1 MKNTWYIFLVSLCLS
16 ACGVKQEAEPFTS
29 EADTITDEQLA
40 TAENKLAQNQLA
52 ATPQPQRDL
61 YSDGKT
67 KLIKT
72 VNYRFEV
79 ENVKRATDN
88 IEAAIKKYPAYISAS
103 NLRLENPILE
113 NKLSIRVQSEFFYD
127 LLKDI
132 DKEAR
137 FVNFRDVNTTDAS
150 KEFVDLESRL
160 QTKREVEQRYMDILR
175 KKAGTIEELLNA
187 EQQIGALHE
196 EIEATISRMN
206 YLKEQISYSTINLEF
221 YQTISQEVAAADT
234 ITWKD
239 KLTDA
244 MKTGWEGLI
253 TLVIALVYIWPILI
267 VAAAIIIYIK
277 FFRRKPVPYKQA

>member
-1 MKNTWYIFLVSLCLS
+1 MKNTWYIFLASLCLFS
-16 ACGVKQEAEPFTS
+16 ACGAKVENAEPM
-29 EADTITDEQLA
+29 ADTVTDEQLV
-40 TAENKLAQNQLA
+40 TAENKLTQNQLA

-79 ENVKRATDN
+79 ENVKRATEN
-88 IEAAIKKYPAYISAS
+88 IEVAIKKYPAYISAS
-103 NLRLENPILE
+103 NLHLENPILE
-113 NKLSIRVQSEFFYD
+113 NKLTIRVQSEFFYD

-160 QTKREVEQRYMDILR
+160 KTKREVEERYMDILR
-175 KKAGTIEELLNA
+175 KKAGSIEELLEA
-187 EQQIGALHE
+187 ERQIGALHE

-239 KLTDA
+239 KFGDA

-253 TLVIALVYIWPILI
+253 TIIVALVYIWPIL
-267 VAAAIIIYIK
+267 VAAGLIVIYLK
-277 FFRRKPVPYKQA
+277 FFRRKPMPFKQV

>member
-1 MKNTWYIFLVSLCLS
+1 MKNTWYIFLVSLCLFS
-16 ACGVKQEAEPFTS
+16 ACAAKQEAELST
-29 EADTITDEQLA
+29 ADTVTDEQLT
-40 TAENKLAQNQLA
+40 TAESKLAQNQLA

-72 VNYRFEV
+72 VNFRFEV

-88 IEAAIKKYPAYISAS
+88 IEIAIKKYPAYISSS

-113 NKLSIRVQSEFFYD
+113 NKLTIRVQSEFFYD

-160 QTKREVEQRYMDILR
+160 KTKREVEERYMDILR
-175 KKAGTIEELLNA
+175 KKAGSIEELLEA
-187 EQQIGALHE
+187 EKQIGALHE

-221 YQTISQEVAAADT
+221 YQTITQEVAAADT

-239 KLTDA
+239 KFRDA
-244 MKTGWEGLI
+244 MATGWEGMI
-253 TLVIALVYIWPILI
+253 TIVIALVYIWPILLIAGLI
-267 VAAAIIIYIK
+267 VIYLK
-277 FFRRKPVPYKQA
+277 FFRRKAIPYKQI

>member
-1 MKNTWYIFLVSLCLS
+1 MKNTWYIFLASLCLFS
-16 ACGVKQEAEPFTS
+16 ACGAKVENAEPM
-29 EADTITDEQLA
+29 ADTVTDEQLV
-40 TAENKLAQNQLA
+40 TAENKLTQNQLA

-79 ENVKRATDN
+79 ENVKRATEN
-88 IEAAIKKYPAYISAS
+88 IEVAIKKYPAYISAS
-103 NLRLENPILE
+103 NLHLENPILE
-113 NKLSIRVQSEFFYD
+113 NKLTIRVQSEFFYD
-127 LLKDI
+127 LFKDI

-160 QTKREVEQRYMDILR
+160 KTKREVEERYMDILR
-175 KKAGTIEELLNA
+175 KKAGSIEELLEA
-187 EQQIGALHE
+187 ERQIGALHE

-239 KLTDA
+239 KFGDA

-253 TLVIALVYIWPILI
+253 TIIVALVYIWPIL
-267 VAAAIIIYIK
+267 VAAGLIVIYLK
-277 FFRRKPVPYKQA
+277 FFRRKPMPFKQV

>member
-1 MKNTWYIFLVSLCLS
+1 MKNTWYIFLASLCLFS
-16 ACGVKQEAEPFTS
+16 ACGAKVENAEPM
-29 EADTITDEQLA
+29 ADTVTDEQLV
-40 TAENKLAQNQLA
+40 TAENKLTQNQLA

-79 ENVKRATDN
+79 ENVKRATEN
-88 IEAAIKKYPAYISAS
+88 IEVAIKKYPAYISAS
-103 NLRLENPILE
+103 NLHLENPILE
-113 NKLSIRVQSEFFYD
+113 NKLTIRVQSEFFYD

-160 QTKREVEQRYMDILR
+160 KTTREVEERYMDILR
-175 KKAGTIEELLNA
+175 KKAGSIEELLEA
-187 EQQIGALHE
+187 ERQIGALHE

-239 KLTDA
+239 KFGDA

-253 TLVIALVYIWPILI
+253 TIIVALVYIWPIL
-267 VAAAIIIYIK
+267 VAAGLIVIYLK
-277 FFRRKPVPYKQA
+277 FFRRKPMPFKQV

>member
-1 MKNTWYIFLVSLCLS
+1 MKNTWYIFLASLCLFS
-16 ACGVKQEAEPFTS
+16 ACGAKVENAEPM
-29 EADTITDEQLA
+29 ADTVTDEQLV
-40 TAENKLAQNQLA
+40 TAENKLTQNQLA

-61 YSDGKT
+61 YSDGKP

-79 ENVKRATDN
+79 ENVKRATEN
-88 IEAAIKKYPAYISAS
+88 IEVAIKKYPAYISAS
-103 NLRLENPILE
+103 NLHLENPILE
-113 NKLSIRVQSEFFYD
+113 NKLTIRVQSEFFYD

-160 QTKREVEQRYMDILR
+160 KTKREVEERYMDILR
-175 KKAGTIEELLNA
+175 KKAGSIEELLEA
-187 EQQIGALHE
+187 ERQIGALHE

-239 KLTDA
+239 KFGDA

-253 TLVIALVYIWPILI
+253 TIIVALVYIWPIL
-267 VAAAIIIYIK
+267 VAAGLIVIYLK
-277 FFRRKPVPYKQA
+277 FFRRKPMPFKQV

>member
-1 MKNTWYIFLVSLCLS
+1 MKNTWYIFLASLCLFS
-16 ACGVKQEAEPFTS
+16 ACGAKVENSEPM
-29 EADTITDEQLA
+29 ADTVTDEQLV
-40 TAENKLAQNQLA
+40 TAENKLTQNQLA

-79 ENVKRATDN
+79 ENVKRATEN
-88 IEAAIKKYPAYISAS
+88 IEVAIKKYPAYISAS
-103 NLRLENPILE
+103 NLHLENPILE
-113 NKLSIRVQSEFFYD
+113 NKLTIRVQSEFFYD

-160 QTKREVEQRYMDILR
+160 KTKREVEERYMDILR
-175 KKAGTIEELLNA
+175 KKAGSIEELLEA
-187 EQQIGALHE
+187 ERQIGALHE

-239 KLTDA
+239 KFGDA

-253 TLVIALVYIWPILI
+253 TIIVALVYIWPIL
-267 VAAAIIIYIK
+267 VAAGLIVVYLK
-277 FFRRKPVPYKQA
+277 FFRRKPMPFKQV

>member
-1 MKNTWYIFLVSLCLS
+1 MKNTWYIFLASLCLFS
-16 ACGVKQEAEPFTS
+16 ACGAKVENAEPM
-29 EADTITDEQLA
+29 ADTVTDEQLV
-40 TAENKLAQNQLA
+40 TAENKLTQNQLA

-79 ENVKRATDN
+79 ENVKRATEN
-88 IEAAIKKYPAYISAS
+88 IEVAIKKYPAYISAS
-103 NLRLENPILE
+103 NLHLENPILE
-113 NKLSIRVQSEFFYD
+113 NKLTIRVQSEFFYD

-160 QTKREVEQRYMDILR
+160 KTKREVEERYMDILR
-175 KKAGTIEELLNA
+175 KKAGSIEELLEA
-187 EQQIGALHE
+187 ERQIGALHE
-196 EIEATISRMN
+196 EIEAKISRMN

-239 KLTDA
+239 KFGDA

-253 TLVIALVYIWPILI
+253 TIIVALVYIWPIL
-267 VAAAIIIYIK
+267 VAAGLIVIYLK
-277 FFRRKPVPYKQA
+277 FFRRKPMPFKQV

>member
-1 MKNTWYIFLVSLCLS
+1 MKNTWYIFLASLCLFS
-16 ACGVKQEAEPFTS
+16 ACGAKVENAEPM
-29 EADTITDEQLA
+29 ADTVTDEQQV
-40 TAENKLAQNQLA
+40 TAENKLTQNQLA

-79 ENVKRATDN
+79 ENVKRATEN
-88 IEAAIKKYPAYISAS
+88 IEVAIKKYPAYISAS
-103 NLRLENPILE
+103 NLHLENPILE
-113 NKLSIRVQSEFFYD
+113 NKLTIRVQSEFFYD

-160 QTKREVEQRYMDILR
+160 KTKREVEERYMDILR
-175 KKAGTIEELLNA
+175 KKAGSIEELLEA
-187 EQQIGALHE
+187 ERQIGALHE

-239 KLTDA
+239 KFGDA

-253 TLVIALVYIWPILI
+253 TIIVALVYIWPIL
-267 VAAAIIIYIK
+267 VAAGLIVIYLK
-277 FFRRKPVPYKQA
+277 FFRRKPMPFKQV

>member
-1 MKNTWYIFLVSLCLS
+1 MKNTWYIFLASLCLFS
-16 ACGVKQEAEPFTS
+16 ACGAKVENAEPM
-29 EADTITDEQLA
+29 ADTVTDEQLV
-40 TAENKLAQNQLA
+40 TAENKLTQNQLA

-79 ENVKRATDN
+79 ENVKRATEN
-88 IEAAIKKYPAYISAS
+88 IEVAIKKYPAYISAS
-103 NLRLENPILE
+103 NLHLENPILE
-113 NKLSIRVQSEFFYD
+113 NKLTIRVQSEFFYD

-160 QTKREVEQRYMDILR
+160 KTKREVEERYMDILR
-175 KKAGTIEELLNA
+175 KKAGSIEELLEA
-187 EQQIGALHE
+187 ERQIGALHE

-221 YQTISQEVAAADT
+221 YQTISQEVAAAYT

-239 KLTDA
+239 KFGDA

-253 TLVIALVYIWPILI
+253 TIIVALVYIWPIL
-267 VAAAIIIYIK
+267 VAAGLIVIYLK
-277 FFRRKPVPYKQA
+277 FFRRKPMPFKQV

>member
-1 MKNTWYIFLVSLCLS
+1 MKNTWYIFLASLCLFS
-16 ACGVKQEAEPFTS
+16 ACGAKVENAEPM
-29 EADTITDEQLA
+29 ADTVTDEQLV
-40 TAENKLAQNQLA
+40 TAENKLTQNQLA

-79 ENVKRATDN
+79 ENVKRATEN
-88 IEAAIKKYPAYISAS
+88 IEVAIKKYPAYISAS
-103 NLRLENPILE
+103 NLHLENPILE
-113 NKLSIRVQSEFFYD
+113 NKLTIRVQSEFFYD

-160 QTKREVEQRYMDILR
+160 KTKREVEERYMDILR
-175 KKAGTIEELLNA
+175 KKAGSIEELLEA
-187 EQQIGALHE
+187 ERQIGALHE
-196 EIEATISRMN
+196 EVEATISRMN

-239 KLTDA
+239 KFGDA

-253 TLVIALVYIWPILI
+253 TIIVALVYIWPIL
-267 VAAAIIIYIK
+267 VAAGLIVIYLK
-277 FFRRKPVPYKQA
+277 FFRRKPMPFKQV

>member
-1 MKNTWYIFLVSLCLS
+1 MKNTWYIFLVSLCLFS
-16 ACGVKQEAEPFTS
+16 ACGVKQEAEPS
-29 EADTITDEQLA
+29 ADTDTISDEQLA
-40 TAENKLAQNQLA
+40 AAESKLTQNQLA

-79 ENVKRATDN
+79 ENVKRATEN

-160 QTKREVEQRYMDILR
+160 KTKREVEERYMDILR

-206 YLKEQISYSTINLEF
+206 YLKEQVSYSTINLEF

-239 KLTDA
+239 KFKDA
-244 MKTGWEGLI
+244 MATGREGLI
-253 TLVIALVYIWPILI
+253 TLVIALVYIWPVLI
-267 VAAAIIIYIK
+267 IAALIIIYLK
-277 FFRRKPVPYKQA
+277 FFKRRPLPYKQA

>member
-1 MKNTWYIFLVSLCLS
+1 MKNTWYIFLASLCLFS
-16 ACGVKQEAEPFTS
+16 ACGAKMENAEPM
-29 EADTITDEQLA
+29 ADTVTDEQLV
-40 TAENKLAQNQLA
+40 TAENKLTQNQLA

-79 ENVKRATDN
+79 ENVKRATEN
-88 IEAAIKKYPAYISAS
+88 IEVAIKKYPAYISAS
-103 NLRLENPILE
+103 NLHLENPILE
-113 NKLSIRVQSEFFYD
+113 NKLTIRVQSEFFYD

-160 QTKREVEQRYMDILR
+160 KTKREVEERYMDILR
-175 KKAGTIEELLNA
+175 KKAGSIEELLEA
-187 EQQIGALHE
+187 ERQIGALHE

-239 KLTDA
+239 KFGDA

-253 TLVIALVYIWPILI
+253 TIIVALVYIWPIL
-267 VAAAIIIYIK
+267 VAAGLIVIYLK
-277 FFRRKPVPYKQA
+277 FFRRKPMPFKQV

>member
-1 MKNTWYIFLVSLCLS
+1 MKNTLYIFLVSLCLFS
-16 ACGVKQEAEPFTS
+16 ACAAKHEAELS
-29 EADTITDEQLA
+29 AADTITDEQLA
-40 TAENKLAQNQLA
+40 TAENKLTQNQLA

-79 ENVKRATDN
+79 ENVKRATEN
-88 IEAAIKKYPAYISAS
+88 IEIAIKKYPAYISAS

-113 NKLSIRVQSEFFYD
+113 NKLTIRIQSEFFYD

-132 DKEAR
+132 DKEAK

-150 KEFVDLESRL
+150 KEYVDLESRL
-160 QTKREVEQRYMDILR
+160 KTKREVEERYMEILR
-175 KKAGTIEELLNA
+175 KKAGSIEELLEA
-187 EQQIGALHE
+187 ERQIGALHE

-221 YQTISQEVAAADT
+221 YQSISQEIVAADT
-234 ITWKD
+234 ITWGD
-239 KLTDA
+239 KFTDA
-244 MKTGWEGLI
+244 IKTGWEGLI
-253 TLVIALVYIWPILI
+253 TIIIVLLYIWPIVI
-267 VAAAIIIYIK
+267 AAALVVIYLK
-277 FFRRKPVPYKQA
+277 FVRRKSLPYKQA